1 MAREHDARLGELI
14 TELGGDRVRDLFRE
28 LLQRSLQELIDA
40 ELTEAIG
47 AAPHE
52 RTEKR
57 TNRRNGSRSRMLSTP
72 AGDVELRIPK
82 VREGSFFPSLLEPRR
97 RVDRALWAVI
107 MTAYVT
113 GTSTRKVDSLVKAL
127 GVDTGISKS
136 TVSRIC
142 AEIDIEVEA
151 FRTRSLDHTTYPYV
165 WLDATYLKA
174 RKDHRIVSRAVV
186 VATAVNGEGNRE
198 VLDLAVGDSEDE
210 VFWTQFLRR
219 LKERGLTGVSMVI
232 SDAHSGL
239 KAAISKTLIGAG
251 WQRCRV
257 HTMRNLLARVP
268 KGHAEMVAATV
279 RTIFA
284 QPDAELARSQLRM
297 VSDSLRDRYPGV
309 SDILDA
315 TEADL
320 TAYADYP
327 RAHWRKIWSTN
338 PLERLHKEIKR
349 RSDVVG
355 IFPDDQSVIRLIGA
369 VLAEQHDEWQVAER
383 RYLSEGSM
391 ALIGQTDQTDG
402 HKEVNP
408 SNQPQLP
415 AA

>member
-1 MAREHDARLGELI
+1 MAHEHDARLGELI
-14 TELGGDRVRDLFRE
+14 TELGGDRVRDLFRD
-28 LLQRSLQELIDA
+28 LLQRALQELIEA

-52 RTEKR
+52 RTESR
-57 TNRRNGSRSRMLSTP
+57 TNRRNGGRRRILSTP

-82 VREGSFFPSLLEPRR
+82 LRRGSFFPSLLEPRR
-97 RVDRALWAVI
+97 RVDKALWAVI
-107 MTAYVT
+107 MTAYIT
-113 GTSTRKVDSLVKAL
+113 GTSTRKVDALVKAL

-142 AEIDIEVEA
+142 AEIDAEVEA

-186 VATAVNGEGNRE
+186 VATAVTAEGNRE
-198 VLDLAVGDSEDE
+198 VLDLEVGDSEDE
-210 VFWTQFLRR
+210 VFWTTFLRR
-219 LKERGLTGVSMVI
+219 LRDRGLTGVLLII
-232 SDAHSGL
+232 SDAHTGL
-239 KAAISKTLIGAG
+239 KKAIARVFQGAT

-257 HTMRNLLARVP
+257 HTMRNLLAHVP

-284 QPDAELARSQLRM
+284 QPDAASAREQLRI
-297 VSDSLRDRYPGV
+297 VSDGLRNRYPAV
-309 SDILDA
+309 SDLLDD

-349 RSDVVG
+349 RCNVVG
-355 IFPDDQSVIRLIGA
+355 IFPDDQSVIRLVGA

-391 ALIGQTDQTDG
+391 ASIRHTNQNEPN
-402 HKEVNP
+402 KEVNP
-408 SNQPQLP
+408 SNKPQLP

>member
-1 MAREHDARLGELI
+1 
-14 TELGGDRVRDLFRE
+14 
-28 LLQRSLQELIDA
+28 
-40 ELTEAIG
+40 
-47 AAPHE
+47 
-52 RTEKR
+52 
-57 TNRRNGSRSRMLSTP
+57 
-72 AGDVELRIPK
+72 
-82 VREGSFFPSLLEPRR
+82 
-97 RVDRALWAVI
+97 

-113 GTSTRKVDSLVKAL
+113 GTSTRKVDNLVKAL

-142 AEIDIEVEA
+142 SEIDEEVEA
-151 FRTRSLDHTTYPYV
+151 FRSRSLDQTSYPYV
-165 WLDATYLKA
+165 WLDATCLKA

-186 VATAVNGEGNRE
+186 VATAVNAEGNRE
-198 VLDLAVGDSEDE
+198 VLDLDIGDSEDE
-210 VFWTQFLRR
+210 VFWTTFLRR
-219 LKERGLTGVSMVI
+219 LKERGLTGVLLVI

-239 KAAISKTLIGAG
+239 KAAISKTLIGAT
-251 WQRCRV
+251 WHRCRV
-257 HTMRNLLARVP
+257 HTMRNLLAHVP

-309 SDILDA
+309 SDVLDEA
-315 TEADL
+315 EADL

-327 RAHWRKIWSTN
+327 DYPRAHWRKLWSTN

-349 RSDVVG
+349 RCDVVG
-355 IFPDDQSVIRLIGA
+355 IIPDDQSVIRLVGA

-391 ALIGQTDQTDG
+391 ALVGQTDQTDN
-402 HKEVNP
+402 HRR
-408 SNQPQLP
+408 
-415 AA
+415 